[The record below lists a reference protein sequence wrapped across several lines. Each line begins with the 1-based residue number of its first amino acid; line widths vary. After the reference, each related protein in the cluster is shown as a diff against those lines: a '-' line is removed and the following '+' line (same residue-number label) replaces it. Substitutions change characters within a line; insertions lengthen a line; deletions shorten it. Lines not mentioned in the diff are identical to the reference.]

1 MNVLKD
7 VGAKEWV
14 GLARYLKNV
23 LLKVVGRKGNEN
35 WNGHP
40 SVTRH
45 HRVSSLDF
53 LGGKHAKSPIHA
65 PNAAPST

>member
-23 LLKVVGRKGNEN
+23 LLKVVGR
-35 WNGHP
+35 
-40 SVTRH
+40 
-45 HRVSSLDF
+45 
-53 LGGKHAKSPIHA
+53 
-65 PNAAPST
+65 